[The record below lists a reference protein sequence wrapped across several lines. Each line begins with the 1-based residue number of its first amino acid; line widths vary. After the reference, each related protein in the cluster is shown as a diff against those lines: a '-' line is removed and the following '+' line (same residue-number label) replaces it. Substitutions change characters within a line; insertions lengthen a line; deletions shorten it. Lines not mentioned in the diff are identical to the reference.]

1 MKKKNTHELL
11 LNLKDYNNKN
21 IVTGL
26 KVEFKRKDKIYIKD
40 LYCIMNKDMRNNIIM
55 VDNIQFFYLKENY
68 KFNHKVMTVDFS
80 KAAYK
85 TFTNFFRI
93 L

>member
-1 MKKKNTHELL
+1 MHTILKMKKKNTHELL

-40 LYCIMNKDMRNNIIM
+40 L
-55 VDNIQFFYLKENY
+55 
-68 KFNHKVMTVDFS
+68 
-80 KAAYK
+80 
-85 TFTNFFRI
+85 
-93 L
+93 